1 MHSISFIVKAS
12 FCKLIICLIEINVF
26 LHFSADS
33 APLGFSSAGECHSFL
48 KTIDFSLNV
57 FTEFAEFSDKKYC
70 ILKSIIQTCQ
80 LLCKRPKCY
89 NIASKTQVT
98 EGIFKL
104 SPIHALLIYQ
114 IHRIHW
120 ISDSFRENSNVSVL
134 NKSIFT
140 PSINVDSGFDTAV
153 DAWKEWIDFSCTIHT
168 NYQYR
173 CQG

>member
-12 FCKLIICLIEINVF
+12 FCKLIICLIEINLF

-33 APLGFSSAGECHSFL
+33 APLGFSSAGECHSLL
-48 KTIDFSLNV
+48 KAIDFSLNV
-57 FTEFAEFSDKKYC
+57 FTEFSDKNYY
-70 ILKSIIQTCQ
+70 ILKNTIQTCQ

-89 NIASKTQVT
+89 HIASKTQVT

-114 IHRIHW
+114 IHRI
-120 ISDSFRENSNVSVL
+120 SDSFRENSNVSVL
-134 NKSIFT
+134 NKGIIT

-153 DAWKEWIDFSCTIHT
+153 DAWKE
-168 NYQYR
+168 
-173 CQG
+173 